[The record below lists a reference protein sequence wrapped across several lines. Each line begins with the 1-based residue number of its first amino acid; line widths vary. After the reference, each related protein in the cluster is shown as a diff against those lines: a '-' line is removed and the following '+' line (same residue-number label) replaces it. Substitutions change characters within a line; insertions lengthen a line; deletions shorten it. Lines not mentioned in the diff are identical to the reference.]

1 MRRVLIIT
9 YYWPP
14 SGGSGVQRWVKFSK
28 YLPQTGWQ
36 PVIYTPSNPELT
48 AVDATL
54 EEDVPEDAEIIRR
67 PIFEPYGIY
76 RKLLRLFGK
85 GGNGASKGSGEKG
98 NRGGAGKGASKGLC
112 EQGGGECSPKGSPAG
127 APAGEVNPINAQKKS
142 LGQRLSLWI
151 RGNFFIPDPRCFW
164 VRPSVSF
171 LKKYLEEHPVDVI
184 VSTGPPHSMHLIAR
198 RLSLSTGI
206 PWVADF
212 RDPWTRMF
220 YFKHLP
226 LTALSRR
233 KHRRL
238 EKQVLDDATVVVA
251 VSPLV
256 QDEFKSMT
264 STPVELI
271 TNGFDE
277 EDFETA
283 DEQMRALDEEPGEEN
298 RETFNIVHTG
308 LFASDGNP
316 LNLWSV
322 LGELCEQDSE
332 FRQKLRITL
341 AGKTD
346 TQIIESIKA
355 AGLSEALRDKGY
367 VSHEKAVR
375 SQCAASV
382 LILPLRQEPEYR
394 ATLPGKL
401 FEYLASRRPV
411 VGVGQTDGAMAR
423 ILSESGA
430 GATFEWEDRD
440 GLKAEILRLW
450 ALFKEGKLADNP
462 ADIGRF
468 SRRRLTREMADLFER
483 ISK

>member
-36 PVIYTPSNPELT
+36 PVIYTPLNPELT
-48 AVDATL
+48 SVDPTL
-54 EEDVPEDAEIIRR
+54 DGDVPEDAEIIRR

-85 GGNGASKGSGEKG
+85 G
-98 NRGGAGKGASKGLC
+98 NRGGAGKGSRKKDLSGEGNRPGAEDSRKGN
-112 EQGGGECSPKGSPAG
+112 
-127 APAGEVNPINAQKKS
+127 APARATGGEVNPINAQKKS
-142 LGQRLSLWI
+142 LGQKMSLWI
-151 RGNFFIPDPRCFW
+151 RANFFIPDPRCFW
-164 VRPSVSF
+164 VRPSVRF

-206 PWVADF
+206 PWAADF

-226 LTALSRR
+226 LTKLSRR
-233 KHRRL
+233 RHLKL
-238 EKQVLDDATVVVA
+238 EKSVLDDATVVVA

-283 DEQMRALDEEPGEEN
+283 DEQMRALDEESGEEN
-298 RETFNIVHTG
+298 RDTFNIVHTG

-316 LNLWSV
+316 LSLWKV
-322 LGELCEQDSE
+322 LSE
-332 FRQKLRITL
+332 IASEDAEFARRLRITL

-346 TQIIESIKA
+346 REITEAIKA
-355 AGLSEALRDKGY
+355 EGLEDCIRDLGY
-367 VSHEKAVR
+367 VSHEDAVKA
-375 SQCAASV
+375 QCSASV
-382 LILPLRQEPEYR
+382 LILPLRREPEYK

-411 VGVGQTDGAMAR
+411 LGIGQTDGAMAS
-423 ILSESGA
+423 ILSDEGA
-430 GATFEWEDRD
+430 GVTFEWEDKE

-450 ALFKEGKLADNP
+450 ALWKEGRLLDNT
-462 ADIGRF
+462 ADIGKY
-468 SRRRLTREMADLFER
+468 SRRRLTRKMADLFEKLSR
-483 ISK
+483 